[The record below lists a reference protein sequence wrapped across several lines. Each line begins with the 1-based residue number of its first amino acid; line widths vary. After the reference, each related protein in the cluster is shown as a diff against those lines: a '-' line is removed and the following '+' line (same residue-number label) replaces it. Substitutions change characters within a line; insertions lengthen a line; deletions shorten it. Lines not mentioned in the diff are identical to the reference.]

1 MKHSKIKKEQ
11 GKQLTKKET
20 FSNKNNGEE
29 LILSSSENDEIDK
42 PIKETKNPYKKR
54 ADLPTKIDSE
64 MRMHN

>member
-11 GKQLTKKET
+11 GKQLTKKEKL
-20 FSNKNNGEE
+20 SNKNNGEE
-29 LILSSSENDEIDK
+29 VILSSSENDEVDK
-42 PIKETKNPYKKR
+42 PMKETKNPYKKR